1 MKNNAIIYLAKRAML
16 AKYEVI
22 KMTVKATEIKNR
34 LGQYLRMSIS
44 SPVFIEK
51 NRSTV
56 AVLLSSEEY
65 DRLLKLENTYW
76 AEKAAQAE
84 AGGYIG
90 KKASMKFIQA
100 AGHAKA

>member
-1 MKNNAIIYLAKRAML
+1 MI
-16 AKYEVI
+16 
-22 KMTVKATEIKNR
+22 VKATEIKNR
-34 LGQYLRMSIS
+34 LGQYLRMSLV

-51 NRSTV
+51 NHSMV

-65 DRLLKLENTYW
+65 DRLLKIENTYW

-84 AGGYIG
+84 AGRYIG
-90 KKASMKFIQA
+90 KKASMKFIQT